1 MRILPKRWSKT
12 TRIGF
17 CIGFIG
23 TVFFNLPSLKLLQ
36 DDPVWTLA
44 VVIGMGLGGGAI
56 VAALV
61 GFVDGFIGGLKGRS
75 ASQTRKT

>member
-1 MRILPKRWSKT
+1 
-12 TRIGF
+12 
-17 CIGFIG
+17 
-23 TVFFNLPSLKLLQ
+23 VFFNLPSLKLLQ
-36 DDPVWTLA
+36 DDPVWNLA

-75 ASQTRKT
+75 ASSDQKDLRQ